1 MIDDHTLT
9 MPSRT
14 LLIGTL
20 ILAVAIL
27 GARVIAPYRITIV
40 PNQEHP
46 SFPFIYR
53 LNAVTGRV
61 TKCESHLNPDT
72 NLFQMYCE

>member
-1 MIDDHTLT
+1 MIRAVLVG
-9 MPSRT
+9 S
-14 LLIGTL
+14 I

-27 GARVIAPYRITIV
+27 GARVIAPYRITVV

-53 LNAVTGRV
+53 LNAVTGSV
-61 TKCESHLNPDT
+61 TTCESHLNRDT
-72 NLFQMYCE
+72 NLFQMYCD